1 MRRWYSRMPQG
12 GLARWFLGHDLQTT
26 NTMTTAATAAAI
38 LMKTM
43 EAIYPT
49 AKDRARGDE
58 DS

>member
-1 MRRWYSRMPQG
+1 MPQG

-38 LMKTM
+38 LMKTI

-49 AKDRARGDE
+49 AKDRAQGDD